1 MSTVIFP
8 LSAQRGVLG
17 MGTLDKD
24 TVSICQTNTAKYLR
38 IRIYLHFQ
46 IINDHIIWNQ
56 PFVKLWLSNIQF
68 KELKVCYQAFW
79 Q

>member
-38 IRIYLHFQ
+38 IRVYKTLWPFQ
-46 IINDHIIWNQ
+46 IIYGHRHALRSTCRQIVVVWH
-56 PFVKLWLSNIQF
+56 SN
-68 KELKVCYQAFW
+68 
-79 Q
+79 